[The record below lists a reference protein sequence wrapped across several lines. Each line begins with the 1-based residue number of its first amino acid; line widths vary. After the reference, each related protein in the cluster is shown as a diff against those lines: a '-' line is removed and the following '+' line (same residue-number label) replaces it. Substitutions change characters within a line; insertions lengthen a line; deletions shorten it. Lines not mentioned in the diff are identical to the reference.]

1 MRNFFKNEGFV
12 KFACLL
18 LALVLLTSILCA
30 CSASSK
36 DQKANSDSSPET
48 TIPEQNTEK
57 EQAMDK
63 DIYIIDTLEDKN
75 GHVIQKTVFNAVTK
89 HTYIYTFSYE
99 SNAWGVVCKNSGVII
114 ITEEGEIISPDTM
127 PEIPELPAQ

>member
-18 LALVLLTSILCA
+18 LTLVLLTSIFCA
-30 CSASSK
+30 CSSSAK
-36 DQKANSDSSPET
+36 DNKANNDSSQEA
-48 TIPEQNTEK
+48 TIPEQSTEK
-57 EQAMDK
+57 EQTMDK

-99 SNAWGVVCKNSGVII
+99 SNAWGVVCKNSGVTI
-114 ITEEGEIISPDTM
+114 ITEDGEIISPDTM
-127 PEIPELPAQ
+127 PGIPEMPAQ